1 MEKECSRLLRIL
13 HLEMK
18 KNFNKDMES
27 LNLTAVQC
35 QILLFL
41 FHQDEMQEVNQRD
54 IERMYGLSNP
64 TVSGI
69 LKRLEEKELIVRK
82 ICKKD
87 GRYKKIE
94 VTEKATEL
102 KNQLHER
109 GMAAEE
115 KLVRGLSLEEQEE
128 FIRILKIMT
137 DNVRHAENSAADRS
151 KVE

>member
-115 KLVRGLSLEEQEE
+115 KLVR
-128 FIRILKIMT
+128 
-137 DNVRHAENSAADRS
+137 
-151 KVE
+151 

>member
-18 KNFNKDMES
+18 KNFNKDVES

-35 QILLFL
+35 QILSFL
-41 FHQDEMQEVNQRD
+41 FHQDQTQEVNQKD
-54 IERMYGLSNP
+54 IEKIYGLSNP

-94 VTEKATEL
+94 VTEKAIEL

-109 GMAAEE
+109 GMAAEA
-115 KLVRGLSLEEQEE
+115 KLVRGLSWEEQEE
-128 FIRILKIMT
+128 FKRILEIMT
-137 DNVRHAENSAADRS
+137 DNIRHAE
-151 KVE
+151 K

>member
-1 MEKECSRLLRIL
+1 MENDISRLLRSL

-18 KNFNKDMES
+18 KKFNRELES
-27 LNLTAVQC
+27 FNLTAVQC

-41 FHQDEMQEVNQRD
+41 FRQKQNEKQEINQKD
-54 IERMYGLSNP
+54 IEKMYGLSNP

-69 LKRLEEKELIVRK
+69 LKRMEEKELIVRN

-94 VTEKATEL
+94 VADKAIEL

-109 GMAAEE
+109 GKEADSI
-115 KLVRGLSLEEQEE
+115 LVHGLSQEEQKE
-128 FIRILKIMT
+128 FKRIIEIMINNIK
-137 DNVRHAENSAADRS
+137 DIE
-151 KVE
+151 K

>member
-1 MEKECSRLLRIL
+1 MEKECSRLLRSL

-18 KNFNKDMES
+18 KNFNKEVES

-41 FHQDEMQEVNQRD
+41 FHQHEKQEINQRD

-69 LKRLEEKELIVRK
+69 LKRLEEKELIARK
-82 ICKKD
+82 VCKKD
-87 GRYKKIE
+87 GRFKKIE
-94 VTEKATEL
+94 VTEKAIEL

-109 GMAAEE
+109 GMEAEA

-128 FIRILKIMT
+128 FKRILEIMT
-137 DNVRHAENSAADRS
+137 DNIRHAEN
-151 KVE
+151 